1 MNVASPPPA
10 ASGISFR
17 LHDETT
23 NTLGAPRRNLMIVI
37 ASLLAVLV
45 VATSGKAFLASSK
58 PAVVL
63 YFADDPVAL
72 VATARDEFELT
83 QREREFADKLPD
95 ERLASGASG
104 DAPQSRPRR
113 KATLTLDEIAIRAR
127 RALLAD
133 NLSADAFDLLARVAA
148 AQGKSDLAATYADA
162 ASRLSL
168 HESASNLLRAS
179 RALDTRDYAGAVG
192 ALDTQMR
199 SLLSS
204 TNQIAPTLL
213 KIAEDP
219 EGLKQ
224 VVAVLSSNPPWR
236 DMFMSAL
243 PRSMANGVTP
253 LEIFRGLAATPQPAS
268 RANMAAY
275 LDELVRRKDYDG
287 ARYGYLQLLPPEQLG
302 DVGLIS
308 NADFDK
314 PPFGGPFDWHIKR
327 GSGVKAEIVSQQD
340 RPKDRALLLQ
350 FGSGRTS
357 FEVLQYLMLPPGR
370 YGFSVEARGELAGP
384 RGLVWRLVCADDK
397 RKLGETPMFLG
408 QAESWVEMPATFFVP
423 ADCPVQILTLLL
435 DARAPSEQMASGTVW
450 YDNMKIA
457 RAEPPAAGVAPAN
470 ARPTATK

>member
-10 ASGISFR
+10 TNGLSFR

-23 NTLGAPRRNLMIVI
+23 ATLSTPRRNLMIVI
-37 ASLLAVLV
+37 GGLLAVLV
-45 VATSGKAFLASSK
+45 LATTGKAFFAASL
-58 PAVVL
+58 PATVL

-72 VATARDEFELT
+72 IATARDEFELT

-95 ERLASGASG
+95 ERLAAGGGNSL
-104 DAPQSRPRR
+104 QSRPRR
-113 KATLTLDEIAIRAR
+113 KPTLTLDQIGIRAR
-127 RALLAD
+127 RALLSD
-133 NLSADAFDLLARVAA
+133 NLSADAFDLMARVAA
-148 AQGKSDLAATYADA
+148 AQDQPDLAATYADA

-179 RALDTRDYAGAVG
+179 RSLKAGDYAAAVE

-199 SLLSS
+199 SILSS
-204 TNQIAPTLL
+204 ANQIAPTLL
-213 KIAEDP
+213 KIAEEP

-224 VVAVLSSNPPWR
+224 VIAVLSPDPPWR
-236 DMFMSAL
+236 DTFMVAL
-243 PRSMANGVTP
+243 PRAMTNAVTP
-253 LEIFRGLAATPQPAS
+253 LEIFRGLAAAPVPPS
-268 RANMAAY
+268 RANIAAY
-275 LDELVRRKDYDG
+275 LDELIRRRDYDA
-287 ARYGYLQLLPPEQLG
+287 ARYGYLQLLPPDQLN

-357 FEVLQYLMLPPGR
+357 FEVLQYLMLTPGR
-370 YGFSVEARGELAGP
+370 YNFSVEARGELTGP

-408 QAESWVEMPATFFVP
+408 QAESWVEMPALFSVP

-457 RAEPPAAGVAPAN
+457 RAETPPVAAAPASTRPPAA
-470 ARPTATK
+470 K

>member
-10 ASGISFR
+10 TNGLSFR

-23 NTLGAPRRNLMIVI
+23 ATLGAPRRNLMIVI
-37 ASLLAVLV
+37 GGILAVLV
-45 VATSGKAFLASSK
+45 LATTGKAFFATGM
-58 PAVVL
+58 PAAVL

-95 ERLASGASG
+95 ERLAAGGGNAL
-104 DAPQSRPRR
+104 QSRPRR
-113 KATLTLDEIAIRAR
+113 KPTLTLDQIGIRAR

-133 NLSADAFDLLARVAA
+133 NLSADAFDLMARVAA
-148 AQGKSDLAATYADA
+148 TQDQPDLAVTYADA

-168 HESASNLLRAS
+168 HQSASNLIRAS
-179 RALDTRDYAGAVG
+179 RALKAGDYAAAVQT
-192 ALDTQMR
+192 LDTQMR

-224 VVAVLSSNPPWR
+224 LIAVLAPDPPWR
-236 DMFMSAL
+236 DTFMAAL
-243 PRSMANGVTP
+243 PRSMTNAVTP
-253 LEIFRGLAATPQPAS
+253 LEILRGLASAPIPPS
-268 RANMAAY
+268 RSNIAAY
-275 LDELVRRKDYDG
+275 LDELIRRKDYDA
-287 ARYGYLQLLPPEQLG
+287 ARYAYLQLIPPDQLG

-314 PPFGGPFDWHIKR
+314 PPFGGPFDWHIRR

-357 FEVLQYLMLPPGR
+357 FEVLQYLMLTPGR
-370 YGFSVEARGELAGP
+370 YNFSVEARGELAGP
-384 RGLVWRLVCADDK
+384 RGLVWRLICADDK

-408 QAESWVEMPATFFVP
+408 QAENWVEMPAVFSVP
-423 ADCPVQILTLLL
+423 ADCPVQIVTLLL

-457 RAEPPAAGVAPAN
+457 RMEPSPAPPAPTS
-470 ARPTATK
+470 ARPAAAK